1 MDAATAIAHVLVD
14 AGFERVFRPRLP
26 QSEAKNMPR
35 KAIIVRRAGGGTLQS
50 GFMPT
55 VDLRVDIR
63 CYGANDVEASELG
76 SQVTVLLHNLRD
88 TTTPAGRIMWCRSAG
103 VLSDQTEPS
112 TGWPV
117 TFQTWQVYGPFAA
130 APEPEPPVPSGF
142 GLTPFGTTEFGD

>member
-1 MDAATAIAHVLVD
+1 MDAATAVAHVLSD

-26 QSEAKNMPR
+26 QSEAQNMPR
-35 KAIIVRRAGGGTLQS
+35 TAIVIRRAGGGALQQ

-55 VDLRVDIR
+55 VDMRVDIR

-76 SQVTVLLHNLRD
+76 SQVATVLHNLRD

-103 VLSDQTEPS
+103 VLTDQNEPS
-112 TGWPV
+112 TGWPL

-130 APEPEPPVPSGF
+130 EPTGF
-142 GLTPFGTTEFGD
+142 GVEAFGVTAFGG